1 MQKWLLSS
9 TLAVGVSFFLFVF
22 MANLIG
28 KPGRGPDITSD
39 RPVIEFGLTKAK
51 PDTPKVRAK
60 IEPKPDKAPPP
71 QRQTVEIDDNTR
83 TVTAAVKFDSTMIS
97 PDGIGS
103 IGKHDLTSTIL
114 GKPGPGKTDSE
125 AKPIVQIKPL
135 YPIDAAR
142 KGIEGWVKL
151 SFSIDKTGS
160 VTNIEILDSS
170 PKRTF
175 DRSARKALKGWRYQ
189 AKFVNGAP
197 VIQDNLQVQLD
208 FSLDQ

>member
-9 TLAVGVSFFLFVF
+9 TFAVGVSFLLFVF

-28 KPGRGPDITSD
+28 KPTRGPATPND
-39 RPVIEFGLTKAK
+39 RPIIEFGLTKAK
-51 PDTPKVRAK
+51 PDIHKVRSK

-71 QRQTVEIDDNTR
+71 KRQTVEISDNTP
-83 TVTAAVKFDSTMIS
+83 TVTTTVKFDPTMIS
-97 PDGIGS
+97 PGRTIGV
-103 IGKHDLTSTIL
+103 
-114 GKPGPGKTDSE
+114 GKPGLIDTGLDKPGQRVKNRDAS
-125 AKPIVQIKPL
+125 PIVQIKPL

-160 VTNIEILDSS
+160 VTNIEVLDSS
-170 PKRTF
+170 PRRTF
-175 DRSARKALKGWRYQ
+175 DRSAIKALKGWRYQ

-208 FSLDQ
+208 FSMDQ

>member
-9 TLAVGVSFFLFVF
+9 TLAVGVSFLLFVF

-28 KPGRGPDITSD
+28 TPGRGPVPIEIY
-39 RPVIEFGLTKAK
+39 PVIDFGLTEAK
-51 PDTPKVRAK
+51 PDAQKVRPK

-71 QRQTVEIDDNTR
+71 QRQTVEIADNTP
-83 TVTAAVKFDSTMIS
+83 TVATTVKFDPTMIS
-97 PDGIGS
+97 PDGIGG
-103 IGKHDLTSTIL
+103 IGKPDLGSTIL
-114 GKPGPGKTDSE
+114 GKPGPGKQDSE

-160 VTNIEILDSS
+160 VTNIEVLDSS

-197 VIQDNLQVQLD
+197 VIQDNLQIQLD
-208 FSLDQ
+208 FSMDQ

>member
-9 TLAVGVSFFLFVF
+9 TLAIGVSFLLFVF

-28 KPGRGPDITSD
+28 KPTRGPEIKTDT
-39 RPVIEFGLTKAK
+39 PVIQFNLTEAKA
-51 PDTPKVRAK
+51 DTKKVRPK

-71 QRQTVEIDDNTR
+71 QRQTVEITDNTP
-83 TVTAAVKFDSTMIS
+83 TVTSRVDFDPTMIS
-97 PDGIGS
+97 PNGS
-103 IGKHDLTSTIL
+103 IGVGKFSLENTGI
-114 GKPGPGKTDSE
+114 GKPGQRNQDGE

-160 VTNIEILDSS
+160 VTNIQVLDSS

-208 FSLDQ
+208 FSMDQ